1 VRLGTLNSPDQPCC
15 SKRSFRDRVHSPAH
29 FLRRPIALDV
39 VAGKTTGHQVL
50 PLVFPAARARHN
62 VINGGGRPATVSASV
77 GVSAQYP
84 PARNRNMAIV
94 RHLDIS
100 GEDDYG
106 GSLPRTIHTSHRVA
120 LITFDH
126 YRSTVHHQHERSAKR
141 HHGQW
146 LISRVQHQRPAR
158 SPLGGH
164 YFSDATHAQAP
175 LTQKT
180 PSKIDGVE
188 EYRDVGHPTEGRMAN
203 NIRK

>member
-1 VRLGTLNSPDQPCC
+1 MRLGTLNSPDQPCC

-39 VAGKTTGHQVL
+39 VAGKTTGQVL

-141 HHGQW
+141 H
-146 LISRVQHQRPAR
+146 R